1 MDEIEN
7 ETAKNNDVVH
17 KPQFNDNHFIS
28 LSPPVLQQSQ
38 SIATDHPSRNIAHR
52 KHLIEDCNIVNYAMS
67 CTKQVENDSKPAT
80 YTEAIASVN
89 REK

>member
-1 MDEIEN
+1 
-7 ETAKNNDVVH
+7 
-17 KPQFNDNHFIS
+17 
-28 LSPPVLQQSQ
+28 LQQSQ
-38 SIATDHPSRNIAHR
+38 SIGAYHPSRNIAPR
-52 KHLIEDCNIVNYAMS
+52 KNLIEDCNIINYAMS